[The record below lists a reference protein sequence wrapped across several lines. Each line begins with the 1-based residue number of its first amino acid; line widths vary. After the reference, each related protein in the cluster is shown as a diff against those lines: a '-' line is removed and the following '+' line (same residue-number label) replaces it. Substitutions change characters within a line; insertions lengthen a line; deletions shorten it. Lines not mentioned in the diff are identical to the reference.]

1 MDAARLARWRDREPL
16 TARTDKARCLR
27 VEAAEKAAELLANAP
42 EDLSAKEKQARV
54 KKAVVKR
61 QAAAKVAK
69 EVKDLDDIVLEEKK
83 EYIREMNTMKD
94 QKKTVKAVD
103 KASGGASPV
112 PESAPTFG
120 SSAFFPFTDHDEK
133 EWIDRMGVVGGYS
146 SLREAR
152 VKKGLDGSVMRKKDR
167 VLMPG
172 MELTMTSWM
181 AMVEED
187 EAHYAFLQEQY
198 LLDSRNGVS
207 SKKGIKRKR

>member
-1 MDAARLARWRDREPL
+1 MDAARLARWRVREPL

-27 VEAAEKAAELLANAP
+27 VDAAEKAAELLADAP
-42 EDLSAKEKQARV
+42 ENLSAKEKKTRV
-54 KKAVVKR
+54 KNAVVKR

-83 EYIREMNTMKD
+83 EYIKQINTMKQ
-94 QKKTVKAVD
+94 QKKAVKAVET
-103 KASGGASPV
+103 ASGGASPA
-112 PESAPTFG
+112 PEAAPAFG
-120 SSAFFPFTDHDEK
+120 SSTFFPFMEHDVN
-133 EWIDRMGVVGGYS
+133 EWIEHGGTARDYAS
-146 SLREAR
+146 PREAR
-152 VKKGLDGSVMRKKDR
+152 VKKGPDGSVVRKKDR

-198 LLDSRNGVS
+198 LLDSRNGIS
-207 SKKGIKRKR
+207 SKKGIKRKK